1 MAAAIANLWAQRII
15 DPDSDKTYN
24 DVPAKL
30 KEEVAQILE
39 DSGHADLI
47 TE

>member
-15 DPDSDKTYN
+15 NPDNGKTYD

>member
-15 DPDSDKTYN
+15 DGNKIYD

>member
-1 MAAAIANLWAQRII
+1 MSAIANLWAQRII
-15 DPDSDKTYN
+15 SDDKSYD

-39 DSGHADLI
+39 DSGYEDLI